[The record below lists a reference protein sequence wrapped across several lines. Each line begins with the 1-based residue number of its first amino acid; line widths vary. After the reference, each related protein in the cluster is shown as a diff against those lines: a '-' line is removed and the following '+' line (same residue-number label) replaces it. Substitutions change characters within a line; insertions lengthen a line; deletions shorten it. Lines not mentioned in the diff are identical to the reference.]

1 VKIREIA
8 RIKYCEKNYTFASDM
23 ITVAEKTL
31 IEQRFGR
38 EIRYPADVEALHYDV
53 LASTGENISVNT
65 LKRLLG
71 MVTDVKQARPFTLDT
86 IAHYVGHESWEA
98 MSRFAREIGNSGF
111 EDVDSVDI
119 ASLKGGDVIELTY
132 PPNRMVRMC
141 HRQGDECVVIES
153 VNSKLCKGD
162 VVDVSHLVLGYT
174 LYAKNVTRNGNSM
187 GCFTAGKIGGIS
199 SIRIINGK
207 DVEE

>member
-1 VKIREIA
+1 
-8 RIKYCEKNYTFASDM
+8 M

-71 MVTDVKQARPFTLDT
+71 MVTDVKQARQFTLDT

-98 MSRFAREIGNSGF
+98 MVQFARERGNSAF
-111 EDVDSVDI
+111 EDVESVDVS
-119 ASLKGGDVIELTY
+119 SLKEGDVIELTY
-132 PPNRMVRMC
+132 APDRMVRMRHC
-141 HRQGDECVVIES
+141 KGEECVVTVS

-199 SIRIINGK
+199 SIRIIKGN
-207 DVEE
+207 DVEEYN

>member
-1 VKIREIA
+1 
-8 RIKYCEKNYTFASDM
+8 M

-98 MSRFAREIGNSGF
+98 LVQFARERGNSAF
-111 EDVDSVDI
+111 EDVESVDVS
-119 ASLKGGDVIELTY
+119 SLKEGDVIELTY
-132 PPNRMVRMC
+132 APDRMVRMR
-141 HRQGDECVVIES
+141 HVRGGECVVIKS
-153 VNSKLCKGD
+153 VNGKLREGD

-187 GCFTAGKIGGIS
+187 GCFTGGKVGGITN
-199 SIRIINGK
+199 IKILNCK
-207 DVEE
+207 DVKE

>member
-1 VKIREIA
+1 
-8 RIKYCEKNYTFASDM
+8 M

-71 MVTDVKQARPFTLDT
+71 MVTDVKQARQFTLDT

-98 MSRFAREIGNSGF
+98 MVQFARERGNSAF
-111 EDVDSVDI
+111 EDVESVDVS
-119 ASLKGGDVIELTY
+119 SLKEGDVIELTY
-132 PPNRMVRMC
+132 APDRMVRMR
-141 HRQGDECVVIES
+141 H
-153 VNSKLCKGD
+153 CKGD

-199 SIRIINGK
+199 SIRIIKGN

>member
-1 VKIREIA
+1 
-8 RIKYCEKNYTFASDM
+8 M
-23 ITVAEKTL
+23 ITDTEKAL

-53 LASTGENISVNT
+53 LEATGMNISVNT

-71 MVTDVKQARPFTLDT
+71 MVTDVKQARQFTLDT

-132 PPNRMVRMC
+132 PPDRMVRMR
-141 HRQGDECVVIES
+141 HTRGDECVVIES

-187 GCFTAGKIGGIS
+187 GCFTAGKIGGLTG
-199 SIRIINGK
+199 IRITNAN
-207 DVEE
+207 DVKK